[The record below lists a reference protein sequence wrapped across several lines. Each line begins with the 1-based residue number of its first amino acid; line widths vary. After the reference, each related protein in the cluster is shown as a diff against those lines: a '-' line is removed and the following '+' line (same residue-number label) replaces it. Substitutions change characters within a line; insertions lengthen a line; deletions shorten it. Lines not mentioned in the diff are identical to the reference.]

1 MEIQLTEN
9 SFIYQSAK
17 RMLDRAFNNCM
28 EKLKATEK
36 MWNEPLDLKL
46 HYASQTN
53 VDFDLN
59 GASVVFGDTSLQF
72 AMFCQIEYDAF
83 TEWCH
88 EKGYD
93 FETLRDNIGRTS
105 SFYLGK
111 LHGNSDC
118 YYLDA
123 LVEAS
128 SSFYYDNIL
137 VVNEIGGKFVVNYDG
152 SLASAEDI
160 EDLVNAMLYL
170 VENMEKEL
178 DDTLNAI
185 RDIYEYINDFK
196 ENQVENFKQFC
207 KEEWLAN
214 V

>member
-17 RMLDRAFNNCM
+17 RLLDKSFDNCM
-28 EKLKATEK
+28 KKLKATEK
-36 MWNEPLDLKL
+36 AWNEYLDLKL
-46 HYASQTN
+46 HYAYGAN
-53 VDFDLN
+53 VDFELN

-72 AMFCQIEYDAF
+72 DEFCQTEYDAF
-83 TEWCH
+83 VEWCN
-88 EKGYD
+88 ENGYD
-93 FETLRDNIGRTS
+93 FETLRNNIGRTS

-111 LHGNSDC
+111 LHSNSGC
-118 YYLDA
+118 HYLEA

-128 SSFYYDNIL
+128 SSFSDDTTL
-137 VVNEIGGKFVVNYDG
+137 VVNEIDGKFVVDYEA
-152 SLASAEDI
+152 SLEYEEDI

-170 VENMEKEL
+170 VENMESEL
-178 DDTLNAI
+178 DDTLDTI
-185 RDIYEYINDFK
+185 CEVYKYINDFK
-196 ENQVENFKQFC
+196 ENQVENFKEFC